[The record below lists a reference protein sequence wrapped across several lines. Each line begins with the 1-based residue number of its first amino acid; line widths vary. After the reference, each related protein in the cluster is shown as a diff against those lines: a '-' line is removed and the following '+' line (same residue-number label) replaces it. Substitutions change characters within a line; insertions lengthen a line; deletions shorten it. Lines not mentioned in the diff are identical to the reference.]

1 MKLPADSEIPLPKL
15 LQYLLVPLARAD
27 KSKFLARAGYTT
39 ENPSVLIAD
48 IRSQILPLD
57 ATPAGTTKFGDFF
70 EIRGTL
76 RGPNG
81 VSLRVKTIWIR
92 EHLQGSPDLL
102 PCCQTSQRRHEIRA
116 IQRRRSDLRRAR
128 APAQARR
135 HRQAR

>member
-27 KSKFLARAGYTT
+27 KSKFLARAGYLTQ
-39 ENPSVLIAD
+39 NAQQLIAD

-57 ATPAGTTKFGDFF
+57 ATPAGATKFGDFY
-70 EIRGTL
+70 EIRGAL

-92 EHLQGSPDLL
+92 EHLRGNVRFVTLL
-102 PCCQTSQRRHEIRA
+102 PDKSKTT
-116 IQRRRSDLRRAR
+116 
-128 APAQARR
+128 
-135 HRQAR
+135 